1 MKRKLILC
9 LLAIAPAL
17 TWAGDNDDFGTWLE
31 LGAQKALPHNLT
43 IGLEGELRTENNSSQ
58 IDRLSA
64 GVALGYK
71 VNKYFKLGASYNLM
85 GSYNA
90 EKRKEHYKDD
100 IEDDAH
106 WNGYK
111 IVDSYWTPKHRLNL
125 EATATI
131 KLWKWLRISARE
143 RYQYTHA
150 RSVDYNETKYRF
162 TKIIDSTTGQTEYQ
176 LRDGYP
182 VTETNGKV
190 ASDAQYIRSRIKLE
204 VDKKRLAWSPFVSVE
219 FHNSIDRSFHLHKLR
234 TSVGTEYAISS
245 DHKVGLAYVLS
256 NEFDESPNE
265 RMHAISASY
274 KFDF

>member
-1 MKRKLILC
+1 MKRKLIIC
-9 LLAIAPAL
+9 LLTIVPAL
-17 TWAGDNDDFGTWLE
+17 SWAGDQDDFGTWLE
-31 LGAQKALPHNLT
+31 LGVQKSLPHNLS
-43 IGLEGELRTENNSSQ
+43 IGLEGELRTDNNSSQ
-58 IDRLSA
+58 IDRLSMGIA
-64 GVALGYK
+64 MGYK

-85 GSYNA
+85 GSYSA
-90 EKRKEHYKDD
+90 EKRKEHYKND
-100 IEDDAH
+100 IEDDEH

-150 RSVDYNETKYRF
+150 SSVDFDESKYRF
-162 TKIIDSTTGQTEYQ
+162 TKIIDAAGQTSYE

-182 VTETNGKV
+182 EIEQNSKL

-234 TSVGTEYAISS
+234 TSLGTEYAISKQ
-245 DHKVGLAYVLS
+245 HTLGVAYILT